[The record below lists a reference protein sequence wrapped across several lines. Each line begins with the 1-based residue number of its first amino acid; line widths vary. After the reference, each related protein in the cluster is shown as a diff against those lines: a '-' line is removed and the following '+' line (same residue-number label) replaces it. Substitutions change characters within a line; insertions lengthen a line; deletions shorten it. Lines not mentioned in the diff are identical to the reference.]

1 MESSYETNA
10 KDGLFIFV
18 YERVDYEPVLLD
30 PSVVLISDP
39 SLVESTGV
47 NLQQT
52 ELHIDV
58 KQPVTSS
65 EQERCDQVQ
74 AECTSTVYKGN
85 VPHTEMD
92 LSGDS
97 VHEDTSVSEMQEVMH
112 PAKMQSDQT
121 PVQSSSGQCNKERID
136 KSEILKEGMTYG
148 QPLTLPGNLIPVQIF
163 IQNGALFYLQKD
175 LYSSIGVKKAN
186 QRHSVFDRVLQSLD
200 LL

>member
-1 MESSYETNA
+1 MLPKTTIVELPVVRNTNLGQSEPVSQLHVITGVKIEEEIELNDTNYQLVGAIQGLRQHFTAIVKKDNMFFHIDDCKVDTPSAASSMESSYETNA

-18 YERVDYEPVLLD
+18 YERVAYEPVLLD
-30 PSVVLISDP
+30 PSVVLTSDP

-74 AECTSTVYKGN
+74 AECTSTVHKGN

-92 LSGDS
+92 
-97 VHEDTSVSEMQEVMH
+97 
-112 PAKMQSDQT
+112 
-121 PVQSSSGQCNKERID
+121 
-136 KSEILKEGMTYG
+136 
-148 QPLTLPGNLIPVQIF
+148 
-163 IQNGALFYLQKD
+163 
-175 LYSSIGVKKAN
+175 
-186 QRHSVFDRVLQSLD
+186 
-200 LL
+200 